1 MGACVTE
8 LHAEKGVD
16 LVTPLPTGKG
26 RMTRICL
33 AGSLIAIFCAAPVLG
48 APRAAAAKARTVPAV
63 SGLELSPPELKLSG
77 AGTTEAVYVTAVL
90 PNGAREDVTEK
101 ASFVTRAPGIRVLKG
116 GLVQA
121 VRDGSATVN
130 VTYRG
135 RTVRLPVTVVQAAS
149 PRPVSYQYDVLPIL
163 SKAGC
168 NQGACH
174 GNAEGKGGFKISLKG
189 EDPAGDYEVIV
200 RHGGGRRINTA
211 NPGASLLLLKAT
223 SAVPHGGGLRFKAD
237 SPQYRT
243 LATWVAE
250 GARLDPPGAPT
261 LTRLEVT
268 PREQIVSEPAQHV
281 RLTVRGHFSDGSVRS
296 LADRVV
302 YNPGDPRVEVSPD
315 GLVTLHGPADL
326 AVLVRYAD
334 QMENV
339 RLTCIPEAKR
349 FAWKPVP
356 ANNWIDDLNFRRLKT
371 LRLQPSDLSGD
382 TEFLRRAYL
391 DTLGLLPTPDE
402 VRAFAADT
410 RPDKRA
416 RLIDAL
422 IDRPEFADLWTMRWA
437 SVLRIEERTLDPK
450 GAQIYRDWLRT
461 CITTGKPF
469 DEVVRE
475 LITGTGSTYTNP
487 PANYYRRTRAADE
500 LAETTAQVFMG
511 TRMLCARCHNHPFE
525 RWKQDDYYTLAAFFS
540 RVDRKTEQL
549 TRKDR
554 FDVHEHNGEEIISVS
569 QTPPTKLAEDAAAVA
584 KIDKGSEL
592 VKGGEVAHPRT
603 GGIVHYGLPSR
614 LRYPELA
621 GMTPQ
626 EANAAPDRR
635 VVFARWLTNPENPF
649 FAKAV
654 VNRIWYHLMGKGIVD
669 PVDDIRES
677 NPPSNPE
684 LLDALAKDFVQ
695 NRYDL
700 RRTVRTIMNSRTY
713 QLSSEANTT
722 NAQDERFFSRAIPQ
736 RLPAEVLL
744 DVISQLTGS
753 PASLP
758 ANATGGRAVNLIPVN
773 KQRQPFLKV
782 FGQPAR
788 ESSCDCE
795 RSNETTLGQS
805 FELISGTAINT
816 MLKRPE
822 NRVGRLMQAGK
833 SDSEIITELYLAS
846 VSREPSGAEVEKL
859 KSYIASKPDRR
870 SALEDVTWA
879 LVNSKEFIL
888 RR

>member
-1 MGACVTE
+1 MNKAQLAASILAAALSAGA
-8 LHAEKGVD
+8 AQ
-16 LVTPLPTGKG
+16 
-26 RMTRICL
+26 
-33 AGSLIAIFCAAPVLG
+33 AAPQ
-48 APRAAAAKARTVPAV
+48 AATKKPRNLAVPSVAR
-63 SGLELSPPELKLSG
+63 LELSPAELRLSG
-77 AGTTEAVYVTAVL
+77 AGTTEAVFVTAIL
-90 PNGAREDVTEK
+90 SNGARQDVTEK
-101 ASFVTRAPGIRVLKG
+101 ASFVGRGPGVRVQQG
-116 GLVQA
+116 GRVQA
-121 VRDGSATVN
+121 VKDGSAAIEVA
-130 VTYRG
+130 YGG
-135 RTVRLPVTVVQAAS
+135 RTARLPVTVSRTAT

-174 GNAEGKGGFKISLKG
+174 GNGEGKGGLKLSLKA
-189 EDPAGDYEVIV
+189 EDPNGDFEVLV
-200 RHGGGRRINTA
+200 RHGGGRRV
-211 NPGASLLLLKAT
+211 NPSVPGSSLLLLKAT
-223 SAVPHGGGLRFKAD
+223 SAVPHGGGMRFKDD
-237 SPQYRT
+237 SAQYRT
-243 LATWVAE
+243 VATWIAE
-250 GARLDPPGAPT
+250 GARLDPPTAPT

-268 PREQIVSEPAQHV
+268 PREQIVSEPAQSV
-281 RLTVRGHFSDGSVRS
+281 RLTVRGHFSDGSIRS

-302 YNPGDPRVEVSPD
+302 YNPGDPRVEVSAD
-315 GLVTLHGPADL
+315 GLVTFHGPTDL
-326 AVLVRYAD
+326 AVMVRYAD

-339 RLTCIPEAKR
+339 RITYVSAAKQ
-349 FAWKPVP
+349 FAWKPVAP
-356 ANNWIDDLNFRRLKT
+356 ANWIDEVNFRRLRA

-402 VRAFAADT
+402 VRAFAADR

-416 RLIDAL
+416 RLIDTLLA
-422 IDRPEFADLWTMRWA
+422 RPEFADLWTMRWG
-437 SVLRIEERTLDPK
+437 SVLRVEERTLDPK
-450 GAQIYRDWLRT
+450 GAQLYREWIRNS
-461 CITTGKPF
+461 IATGKPF

-475 LITGTGSTYTNP
+475 LLTGTGSTYANP
-487 PANYYRRTRAADE
+487 PASYYRRTRAADE

-525 RWKQDDYYTLAAFFS
+525 RWKQDDYYTLASFFS
-540 RVDRKTEQL
+540 RVDRKTEAL
-549 TRKDR
+549 TRRDR

-569 QTPPTKLAEDAAAVA
+569 QVPPTKLAEDAAEAA
-584 KIDKGSEL
+584 KIDKGSEE

-603 GGIVHYGLPSR
+603 GAIVRYGLPAR

-621 GMTPQ
+621 GMNPA
-626 EANAAPDRR
+626 EAAAAPDRR
-635 VVFARWLTNPENPF
+635 LVFARWLTNPENPF

-654 VNRIWYHLMGKGIVD
+654 VNRIWYHLLGKGIVD
-669 PVDDIRES
+669 PVDDLRES
-677 NPPSNPE
+677 NPPANAE

-695 NRYDL
+695 GRYDL

-713 QLSSEANTT
+713 QLSSETNAT
-722 NAQDERFFSRAIPQ
+722 NAQDERFFSRALPQ

-744 DVISQLTGS
+744 DVISQLTGA
-753 PASLP
+753 PANLP

-795 RSNETTLGQS
+795 RTNETTLGQS

-822 NRVGRLMQAGK
+822 NRIGTLIKSGK
-833 SDSEIITELYLAS
+833 SDSDIITELYLAS
-846 VSREPSGAEVEKL
+846 VNREPSGAEVEKL
-859 KSYIASKPDRR
+859 KAYITSKPDRR
-870 SALEDVTWA
+870 GALEDVTWA

>member
-1 MGACVTE
+1 MNQAQLAASILTTMLG
-8 LHAEKGVD
+8 
-16 LVTPLPTGKG
+16 
-26 RMTRICL
+26 
-33 AGSLIAIFCAAPVLG
+33 AGSAHAAPRVT
-48 APRAAAAKARTVPAV
+48 AKKAVAAATPVA
-63 SGLELSPPELKLSG
+63 SLELSPPELRLSG
-77 AGTTEAVYVTAVL
+77 AGTAEAVFVTAVL
-90 PNGAREDVTEK
+90 ANGVRQDVTEK
-101 ASFVTRAPGIRVLKG
+101 AVFVSRGAGVRVQKG
-116 GLVQA
+116 GLVEA
-121 VRDGSATVN
+121 VRDGSAAVE
-130 VTYRG
+130 VAYGG
-135 RTVRLPVTVVQAAS
+135 RNVRLPVTVSHAAT

-174 GNAEGKGGFKISLKG
+174 GNAEGKGGLKLSLKA
-189 EDPAGDYEVIV
+189 EDPSGDYEVLV
-200 RHGGGRRINTA
+200 RHGGGRRVNPSA
-211 NPGASLLLLKAT
+211 PGASLLLLKAT
-223 SAVPHGGGLRFKAD
+223 STVPHGGGIRFKED

-243 LATWVAE
+243 VASWIAE
-250 GARLDPPGAPT
+250 GARPDPSTAPT

-268 PREQIVSEPAQHV
+268 PREQILSEPAQSV
-281 RLTVRGHFSDGSVRS
+281 RLTVRGHFSDGTVRS

-302 YNPGDPRVEVSPD
+302 FSPGDPRVEVSAD
-315 GLVTLHGPADL
+315 GLVTFHGPTDL
-326 AVLVRYAD
+326 SVMVRYAD
-334 QMENV
+334 QLENV
-339 RLTCIPEAKR
+339 RLTYIAAGKH

-356 ANNWIDDLNFRRLKT
+356 TSNWIDEINFRRLRS
-371 LRLQPSDLSGD
+371 LRLQPSELSGD

-391 DTLGLLPTPDE
+391 DALGLLPTPEE
-402 VRAFAADT
+402 VRAFAADQ
-410 RPDKRA
+410 RSDKRA

-422 IDRPEFADLWTMRWA
+422 LARPEFADLWTMRWA

-450 GAQIYRDWLRT
+450 GAQTYRDWLRT
-461 CITTGKPF
+461 CIATGKPF
-469 DEVVRE
+469 DEVTRE
-475 LITGTGSTYTNP
+475 LITGTGSTYSNP

-525 RWKQDDYYTLAAFFS
+525 RWKQEDYYTLASFFS
-540 RVDRKTEQL
+540 RVDRKTENL

-569 QTPPTKLAEDAAAVA
+569 QVGPNKLAQDASEAA
-584 KIDKGSEL
+584 KIDKGSEE

-603 GGIVHYGLPSR
+603 KAIVHYGLPAR

-621 GMTPQ
+621 GMSPA
-626 EANAAPDRR
+626 EAAAAPDRR
-635 VVFARWLTNPENPF
+635 VVFARWLTHPENPF

-654 VNRIWYHLMGKGIVD
+654 VNRIWYHLLGKGIVD

-677 NPPSNPE
+677 NPPANGE
-684 LLDALAKDFVQ
+684 LLDALARDFVQ
-695 NRYDL
+695 NHYDL

-713 QLSSEANTT
+713 QLSSETNGT

-753 PASLP
+753 PANLP

-788 ESSCDCE
+788 ESACDCE
-795 RSNETTLGQS
+795 RTNETTLGQS
-805 FELISGTAINT
+805 FELISGTAING

-822 NRVGRLMQAGK
+822 NRIGGLIKSGK
-833 SDSEIITELYLAS
+833 SDADIITELYLAS
-846 VSREPSGAEVEKL
+846 VNREPSGAEVEKL
-859 KSYIASKPDRR
+859 KAYVASKPDRR
-870 SALEDVTWA
+870 GALEDVTWA